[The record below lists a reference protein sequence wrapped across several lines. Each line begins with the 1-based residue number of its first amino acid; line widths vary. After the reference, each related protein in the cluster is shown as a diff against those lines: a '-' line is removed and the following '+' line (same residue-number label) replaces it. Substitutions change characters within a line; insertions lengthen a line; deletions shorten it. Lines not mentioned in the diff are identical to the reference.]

1 MPMSFRPN
9 TTVTGEWTLAP
20 PLGLMMY
27 ASSPGGEGVR
37 AMETAG
43 VCAEATGT
51 AAIGAA
57 TEKARTIAATVGVRI
72 SVSFTRNPS
81 QREDA
86 IDAGDGEHQHPARQ
100 VAARSRDVGARPCRR
115 LGRRGRERAELAR
128 IEVIDMDELHDLAVV
143 LAQRRRLG
151 LGHEAGGER
160 LLDASRR
167 GERRHL
173 AGPDA
178 LDAEALLVPRP

>member
-1 MPMSFRPN
+1 
-9 TTVTGEWTLAP
+9 
-20 PLGLMMY
+20 
-27 ASSPGGEGVR
+27 
-37 AMETAG
+37 METAG

-72 SVSFTRNPS
+72 SVSYTRNPS
-81 QREDA
+81 QREDERTQ
-86 IDAGDGEHQHPARQ
+86 GRR
-100 VAARSRDVGARPCRR
+100 AARSRDVGARPCRL

-128 IEVIDMDELHDLAVV
+128 VEVIDMDQLHDLAVV

-151 LGHEAGGER
+151 LGHDAGGER

-167 GERRHL
+167 VERRHL
-173 AGPDA
+173 AGLDA
-178 LDAEALLVPRP
+178 LDADALLEGLELDRLEQGRVHEAQLISGVEGRAGG